1 MSLYKQLLIG
11 ICLFTLVIFCGNF
24 FVSLESSREQ
34 YRNQLSAHA
43 QDAATALGVS
53 LTANIDDPTMVELMV
68 SSIFD
73 SGYFSRIRVVDI
85 KTGKVIQERSDA
97 PQSADVPG
105 WFAELVHINPGQGDA
120 IVSRGWEQVARVEV
134 ISHPMFALTRLWNNM
149 IGSLLWLLGCS
160 ALGLLGAMLLLRR
173 QLRPL
178 NYIVEQATAISRR
191 EFLNLPALPKTP
203 EFRRVIETI
212 NMMVTQLKAL
222 FNEQAQRT
230 EALRQ
235 EAYNDSLTGL
245 SNRRAFDIHLQSRL
259 SDEENASGHLILIRL
274 QDLAGLNQRTGGAKT
289 DELLKAVAT
298 IMTNV
303 QGRFLH
309 GDGLLA
315 RVRGG
320 EFALITPTILPQ
332 EMETLMGTL
341 ASQFKTLYETG
352 MSDVTPVAHFA
363 HADFYYGDTP
373 QAVLIRAD
381 NLLAMAETEMS
392 YFASQSRSLVVV
404 TDDDHHTWHHRLAA
418 VLQTESFE
426 LYSQPVYQ
434 CNSRQV
440 ILHHK
445 ILARI
450 KAQNGDI
457 IPAGRFM
464 PWIHR
469 LGLGKRMDQV
479 MVRQTLREMAK
490 SQDNFALSISGESVA
505 DDASLDALLS
515 PLKSAPHLAS
525 RLTLELDENELPD
538 PERVSAIMTR
548 LKEAGCNLGIQHF
561 GGRFHLI
568 GNLPQWGLA
577 WIKVDGSYIRNLNKE
592 EDKKLFIQAIY
603 WATRQI
609 NLPLIAERVETMGE
623 LAELEKIG
631 LYGAM
636 GRFFGDASTMRQ
648 STTAATDKPHHPAE
662 IR

>member
-1 MSLYKQLLIG
+1 
-11 ICLFTLVIFCGNF
+11 
-24 FVSLESSREQ
+24 
-34 YRNQLSAHA
+34 
-43 QDAATALGVS
+43 
-53 LTANIDDPTMVELMV
+53 
-68 SSIFD
+68 
-73 SGYFSRIRVVDI
+73 
-85 KTGKVIQERSDA
+85 
-97 PQSADVPG
+97 
-105 WFAELVHINPGQGDA
+105 
-120 IVSRGWEQVARVEV
+120 
-134 ISHPMFALTRLWNNM
+134 
-149 IGSLLWLLGCS
+149 
-160 ALGLLGAMLLLRR
+160 
-173 QLRPL
+173 
-178 NYIVEQATAISRR
+178 
-191 EFLNLPALPKTP
+191 
-203 EFRRVIETI
+203 
-212 NMMVTQLKAL
+212 
-222 FNEQAQRT
+222 
-230 EALRQ
+230 
-235 EAYNDSLTGL
+235 
-245 SNRRAFDIHLQSRL
+245 
-259 SDEENASGHLILIRL
+259 
-274 QDLAGLNQRTGGAKT
+274 
-289 DELLKAVAT
+289 
-298 IMTNV
+298 
-303 QGRFLH
+303 
-309 GDGLLA
+309 
-315 RVRGG
+315 
-320 EFALITPTILPQ
+320 
-332 EMETLMGTL
+332 ETLMGTL

-505 DDASLDALLS
+505 DDTSLDALLS